1 MQITA
6 HENAKTARKQHNSK
20 AMAAKDIEQHKFK
33 KGQTGNP
40 NGRPKKIPEIDVLLG
55 EVLNEPG
62 EQGMTIAKQIIDRLA
77 KEAIKGNTRA
87 AEVLLDRAY
96 GKVKSNIELS
106 GPDGGPIQS
115 TFTGFNFLPDPDDKP
130 AK

>member
-1 MQITA
+1 
-6 HENAKTARKQHNSK
+6 
-20 AMAAKDIEQHKFK
+20 MAAKDIEQHKFK

-62 EQGMTIAKQIIDRLA
+62 EQGMTIAKQIIDKLA